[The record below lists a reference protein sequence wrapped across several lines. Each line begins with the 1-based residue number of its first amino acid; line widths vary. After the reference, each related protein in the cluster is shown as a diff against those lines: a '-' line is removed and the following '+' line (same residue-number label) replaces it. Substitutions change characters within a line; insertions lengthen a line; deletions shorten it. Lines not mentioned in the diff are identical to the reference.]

1 MKLGEP
7 TKPITMPTPKCA
19 KCGAEMEEG
28 FIPDEAHGRREIAT
42 WVAGKPEMAFF
53 TGAKIGSRPAHAI
66 RAFRCTRC
74 GYLEQYA
81 LGGP

>member
-7 TKPITMPTPKCA
+7 TNPITMPPPKCA

-28 FIPDEAHGRREIAT
+28 FIPEALGPRQIAI
-42 WVAGKPEMAFF
+42 WVAGTPEVRFF
-53 TGAKIGSRPAHAI
+53 TGVKLEGRQAHAI
-66 RAFRCTRC
+66 RAFRCTNC